1 MNLPK
6 HLPDDN
12 ISSIL
17 DAMRLLEDNYLGGS
31 GSRGFGQIKFENIKL
46 AKRTADYY
54 KENND
59 EEVIIE
65 SDEITNVINAIK

>member
-1 MNLPK
+1 
-6 HLPDDN
+6 
-12 ISSIL
+12 
-17 DAMRLLEDNYLGGS
+17 MRLLEDNYLGGS